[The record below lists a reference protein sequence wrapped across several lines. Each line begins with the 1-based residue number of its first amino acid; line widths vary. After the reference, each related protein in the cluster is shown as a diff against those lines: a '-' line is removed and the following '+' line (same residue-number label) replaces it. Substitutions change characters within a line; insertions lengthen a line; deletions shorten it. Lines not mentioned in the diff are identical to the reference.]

1 VSFFIPA
8 FSDGPGLHA
17 IVIDA
22 FCPAGDSLAVTVV
35 TPGGQRR
42 GPYARGTLIDAALTG
57 EGTLSLVHAP
67 GAASTV
73 TQIQIG
79 LSDFDPGSQTETA
92 PPPASGTWFL
102 VVEARNAVPGGGE
115 LDLWIAR
122 TTIRDF
128 AGNPPVWLRGWEA
141 EEEVASPGN
150 ANQVFTV
157 GAFNTKMCWP
167 IQGGVSDSACTSLPG
182 NLGDPGRI
190 AYFSSHGPTRDGRR
204 KPDLVAPGFVITS
217 ALSAQMDAAHRSLFA
232 IDQTGDPDGKH
243 FVFAGTS
250 AAAPHLTG
258 TLALLMEGNQFDSHP
273 EDVRQR
279 LILTVDPDPLTGG
292 EEWSPGAGYG
302 KLRTDR
308 LVHLIIPAVPRT
320 LSLTTDDHGFPVL
333 EWTAV
338 PEDPV
343 SAFELSSRDAP
354 EDFRI
359 RERFSGP
366 GPHRWIDSEPVPE
379 SRLYRLTAW
388 LRGGEREFWTETRW
402 TPRRQPG
409 ILLGAGSPNPF
420 RESIRL
426 ALTVGRG
433 PVRIET
439 SVVDVNGRRVR
450 SMEPRVLDTGAE
462 SLLWN
467 GRDDRG
473 LPVPP
478 GVYWIRVKDG
488 AHTVSARVVR
498 VR

>member
-1 VSFFIPA
+1 
-8 FSDGPGLHA
+8 
-17 IVIDA
+17 
-22 FCPAGDSLAVTVV
+22 
-35 TPGGQRR
+35 
-42 GPYARGTLIDAALTG
+42 
-57 EGTLSLVHAP
+57 
-67 GAASTV
+67 
-73 TQIQIG
+73 
-79 LSDFDPGSQTETA
+79 
-92 PPPASGTWFL
+92 
-102 VVEARNAVPGGGE
+102 
-115 LDLWIAR
+115 
-122 TTIRDF
+122 
-128 AGNPPVWLRGWEA
+128 
-141 EEEVASPGN
+141 
-150 ANQVFTV
+150 
-157 GAFNTKMCWP
+157 
-167 IQGGVSDSACTSLPG
+167 
-182 NLGDPGRI
+182 
-190 AYFSSHGPTRDGRR
+190 
-204 KPDLVAPGFVITS
+204 
-217 ALSAQMDAAHRSLFA
+217 
-232 IDQTGDPDGKH
+232 
-243 FVFAGTS
+243 
-250 AAAPHLTG
+250 
-258 TLALLMEGNQFDSHP
+258 MEGNQFDSHP